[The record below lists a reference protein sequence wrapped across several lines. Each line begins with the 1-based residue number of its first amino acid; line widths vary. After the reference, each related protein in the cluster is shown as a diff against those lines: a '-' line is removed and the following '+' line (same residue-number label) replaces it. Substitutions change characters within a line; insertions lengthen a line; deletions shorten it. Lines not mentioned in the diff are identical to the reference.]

1 VTSSTS
7 DTAGLVLVDR
17 SDDVAT
23 IRLNR
28 PEKRNALSIALR
40 DTMSAALDELA
51 LDQTLKALVITG
63 AGDYFSAGFDLNEF
77 ALAAND
83 PAVGTK
89 LWASSDRF
97 HHAVLRFPLPTVAAV
112 NGPALAGGFDLAV
125 LCDVRIAS
133 TTARF
138 AHPEFTFGDV
148 VFSPLHDLVGGAIAR
163 DLALTGREL
172 DATEALALHVVTALA
187 PPEQLAAEVGE
198 VTERICRAPR
208 EFLLRSKAKA
218 IARAG
223 IPPATATLD
232 L

>member
-1 VTSSTS
+1 
-7 DTAGLVLVDR
+7 VLVDR
-17 SDDVAT
+17 SDGVAT
-23 IRLNR
+23 ITLNR

>member
-51 LDQTLKALVITG
+51 LDETLKALVITG

-223 IPPATATLD
+223 IQPATATLD

>member
-51 LDQTLKALVITG
+51 LDETLKALVITG

-198 VTERICRAPR
+198 VTERIRRAPR